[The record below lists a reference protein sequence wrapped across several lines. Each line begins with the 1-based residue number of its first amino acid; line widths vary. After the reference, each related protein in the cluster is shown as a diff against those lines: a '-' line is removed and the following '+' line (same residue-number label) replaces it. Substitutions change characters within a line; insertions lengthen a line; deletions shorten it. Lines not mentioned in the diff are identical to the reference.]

1 MNPPRPDPAER
12 PDPPDVPRTVLS
24 RFTMPADDWARDD
37 AARGPRTVDALMW
50 ALLAAL
56 LAAAGA
62 AVAWYRGDAGAG
74 AASAVILG
82 ALAGAAG
89 LAFAAMRK
97 VRRDLHEPLS
107 ELYAWALGMC
117 SGDFSTRVPAEGEGA
132 YRKLAF
138 HVNRLSEALERL
150 ANDMDDVV
158 WRQTERLREKNASL
172 ELLHE
177 VTASIHRLDS
187 VDEILRATSRSMME
201 MVGARGAMVC
211 VRDAAGGTSVA
222 ARIGRCPDG
231 PEPST
236 DGAGEAARAGTS
248 PPVPGPARAGP
259 DPSAPP
265 PGEVPIRAP
274 QPPPASGDTGVGSR
288 RPASEE
294 VPAGA
299 PEFSASGD
307 AGVGSRLPASEE
319 VPAGAPEFSAS
330 GDAGVGSRLPASEET
345 PARAPEPP
353 ASGDAG
359 IGGSG
364 AAAGEGGG
372 DASPGE
378 RCGSGAGMVEVPLEH
393 KGADL
398 GVIRLFTGS
407 PGRAGSPERHR
418 LLRSVGRHL
427 GMSIAKARTD
437 EESKTLSI
445 VRERAAIAYELHDSL
460 AQTLASLRLQADVL
474 ADSLAG
480 AGAAGRVPAEL
491 ARLRT
496 TLESANVELRELI
509 AGFRAPVDGRDLR
522 TALEEMSA
530 RYTAQGAMTVHLQID
545 GELPE
550 LAPGARLQVVRIVGE
565 ALANACAHSGG
576 NLARVLVR
584 GEAASVRV
592 LVEDDGEGFSPP
604 PCERASGEH
613 IGLSVMRERAR
624 WLGGALVIESEPG
637 EGTRVSLAFPRAGA
651 AAPAPAP
658 PAR

>member
-1 MNPPRPDPAER
+1 MNPSRPGPAEPGAAVRGAPPRPHDANPPRPDPAER

-50 ALLAAL
+50 ALIAAL

-74 AASAVILG
+74 AAPAVILA

-172 ELLHE
+172 ELLYE

-211 VRDAAGGTSVA
+211 VRDAAGGMSVA

-231 PEPST
+231 PGPGT
-236 DGAGEAARAGTS
+236 DGAGEAARTGTS
-248 PPVPGPARAGP
+248 PPVPGSARAGP
-259 DPSAPP
+259 DPSIPV
-265 PGEVPIRAP
+265 PGEVPVRAP
-274 QPPPASGDTGVGSR
+274 RPPP
-288 RPASEE
+288 
-294 VPAGA
+294 
-299 PEFSASGD
+299 ASGD
-307 AGVGSRLPASEE
+307 AGVGSR
-319 VPAGAPEFSAS
+319 
-330 GDAGVGSRLPASEET
+330 RPASEET

-353 ASGDAG
+353 ASSDTG

-372 DASPGE
+372 DASPRE
-378 RCGSGAGMVEVPLEH
+378 RWGSGGGMVEVPLEH

-407 PGRAGSPERHR
+407 PGRAGSRERHR

-480 AGAAGRVPAEL
+480 TGAAGRVPAEL

-624 WLGGALVIESEPG
+624 WLGGTLVIESEPG

-651 AAPAPAP
+651 ATPAP
-658 PAR
+658 PPAR